1 MSRIGRKP
9 IVIPAG
15 VEVSVNDHVVTV
27 KGPKGTLNS
36 NIHPMMNVKVENG
49 EVVVTRPNDE
59 KQARSLH
66 GLTRTLI
73 NNMVE
78 GVTNGFKKELEIQG
92 VGYRAAKQGNTLV
105 LNLGYSHPVNIPE
118 VDGIKIDVPD
128 PLKIVING
136 IDKQKVGQ
144 FAAEV
149 REKRPPEP
157 YKGKGIRYAGEFVA
171 HKEGK
176 AGKGSK

>member
-15 VEVSVNDHVVTV
+15 VEVKLDGNHVTV
-27 KGPKGTLNS
+27 KGPKGTLDS
-36 NIHPMMNVKVENG
+36 TIHPLMKLEMKDG

-66 GLTRTLI
+66 GLSRTLVA
-73 NNMVE
+73 NMVQ
-78 GVTNGFKKELEIQG
+78 GVSEGFKKELEIQG
-92 VGYRAAKQGNTLV
+92 IGYRAQKQGTQLV
-105 LNLGYSHPVNIPE
+105 LNLGYSHPVTIE
-118 VDGIKIDVPD
+118 EAGGITIDVPE
-128 PLKIVING
+128 PTKIVVNG

-144 FAAEV
+144 FAAEI

-157 YKGKGIRYAGEFVA
+157 YKGKGIRYAGEFVIR
-171 HKEGK
+171 KEGK
-176 AGKGSK
+176 AGKTG